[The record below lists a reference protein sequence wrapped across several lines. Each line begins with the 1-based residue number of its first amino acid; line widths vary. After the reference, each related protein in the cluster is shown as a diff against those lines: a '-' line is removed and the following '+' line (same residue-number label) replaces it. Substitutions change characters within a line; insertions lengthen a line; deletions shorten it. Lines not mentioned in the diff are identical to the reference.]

1 MLFFIDNKP
10 NLKYYIDELQ
20 SMQNAHIAEFPPC
33 ELLFWRQNAHI
44 AELSRRGRF
53 FIFRKWVKR

>member
-20 SMQNAHIAEFPPC
+20 SMQNAHIAE
-33 ELLFWRQNAHI
+33 
-44 AELSRRGRF
+44 LSRRGRF
-53 FIFRKWVKR
+53 LSLGNG